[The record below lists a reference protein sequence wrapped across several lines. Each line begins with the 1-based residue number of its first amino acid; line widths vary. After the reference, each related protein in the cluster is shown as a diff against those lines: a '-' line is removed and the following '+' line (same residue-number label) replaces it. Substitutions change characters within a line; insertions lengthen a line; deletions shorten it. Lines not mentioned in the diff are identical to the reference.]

1 MKICVYGLGA
11 IGGLFAAKLA
21 ASGHSVSAVAR
32 GATLQAVRQ
41 HGLRIENAA
50 EQGRYDVHTIHAEED
65 PAALGPQDVVV
76 VAVKTTALGNI
87 AEKIRPLMGADTTIV
102 SAMNGIPW
110 WFFYGLDNAPAGL
123 KLESVDPQG
132 RISAAIPAARVVGC
146 VTHLAAMAPEP
157 GVVRQIAGNALILG
171 EPSGASTP
179 RLQALSS
186 AFTDAGFDTTVS
198 NNIQREIWFKLWGN
212 MTMNPMSAITGA
224 TGDRILDDIYVR
236 NFLSNAMIEAAAI
249 GAAIGLP
256 IASAPEERH
265 AVTRKLGAFRTSMLQ
280 DAEAG
285 RMLELDALI
294 AAVIEIGQQVQ
305 IATPWIESLFGVAR
319 LQARV
324 RGLYPA

>member
-21 ASGHSVSAVAR
+21 AAGHSISAVAR
-32 GATLQAVRQ
+32 GSTLQAVRQ

-50 EQGRYDVHTIHAEED
+50 SQGEYASYPIHADED
-65 PAALGPQDVVV
+65 PSKLGPQDVVIIS
-76 VAVKTTALGNI
+76 VKTTALGNI
-87 AEKIRPLMGADTTIV
+87 AEKIKPLLGANTTVV

-110 WFFYGLDNAPAGL
+110 WFFHGLNGAPAGL

-132 RISAAIPAARVVGC
+132 CISKAIPAHHVVGC
-146 VTHLAAMAPEP
+146 VTHLAATTPEP
-157 GVVRQIAGNALILG
+157 GVVRQVAGNALILG
-171 EPSGASTP
+171 EPSGTSSP
-179 RLQALSS
+179 RLQAISN
-186 AFTDAGFDTTVS
+186 AFDTAGFDTTATDS
-198 NNIQREIWFKLWGN
+198 IQREIWFKLWGN

-236 NFLSNAMIEAAAI
+236 NFLSHAMLEAAAI

-256 IASAPEERH
+256 IALAPEERH

-305 IATPWIESLFGVAR
+305 VATPWIESLFGVAR